1 MDAMSRALRRVTRS
15 SFSNEIKCVQ
25 KPRIFSRPPFI
36 LYDGKAELVEHV
48 SH

>member
-1 MDAMSRALRRVTRS
+1 MDAMSCVLRRATRS

-25 KPRIFSRPPFI
+25 KLRIFSRPPFI
-36 LYDGKAELVEHV
+36 LYDGKAKLIEHV